1 VTDRGPLF
9 ATTLPLLTARLP
21 LAGRGLLCGRLLLAG
36 NDTCRSCQTKR
47 GYLHAD
53 GQTNTHDY
61 FLL

>member
-1 VTDRGPLF
+1 LAAG
-9 ATTLPLLTARLP
+9 LP
-21 LAGRGLLCGRLLLAG
+21 LAGRGLLLSGRLLLAG
-36 NDTCRSCQTKR
+36 NDTCCSCQTKR